1 MPRGDA
7 PVGAPRERVQDCYV
21 YVQLPN
27 STETI
32 TCGRF
37 SQEQTSA
44 GTVGRFVYGRRYRAR
59 LDAVPIDP
67 YHLPLS
73 DRVQETAALGGI
85 FGALRD
91 ASPDAWGRLVIQR
104 ALGRSA
110 LTEIDYLLA
119 SPEDRAGALSFGRS
133 VEPPA
138 PLWTCNRILRLPELM
153 ETARLI
159 ESHPSSPLPKR
170 LRHAE
175 VLMRDGGTS
184 MGGARPKSV
193 VEDDTGLWLAKF
205 PARDDRWTNASVEA
219 GMLAL
224 ARRCGITTP
233 ITRLVRV
240 GRARV
245 LLVMRFDRERLD
257 SLANAS
263 VQYRRHRMV
272 SALTVLNADDSP
284 QRRER
289 WSYVLLADELRR
301 WSARPDEDQRALFRR
316 MVFNAL
322 VSSLDDHPRNH
333 ALIATALDWRLA
345 PAYDVTPDP
354 RVGSHERDLA
364 MVCGRT
370 GRRARRANLLS
381 QSERFSLTH
390 AEADAMV
397 SDMVA
402 TIRSS
407 WYADMRQ
414 HETTEADCA
423 IIAPAFLDEGF
434 EYDGDADR

>member
-1 MPRGDA
+1 
-7 PVGAPRERVQDCYV
+7 
-21 YVQLPN
+21 
-27 STETI
+27 
-32 TCGRF
+32 
-37 SQEQTSA
+37 
-44 GTVGRFVYGRRYRAR
+44 
-59 LDAVPIDP
+59 
-67 YHLPLS
+67 
-73 DRVQETAALGGI
+73 
-85 FGALRD
+85 
-91 ASPDAWGRLVIQR
+91 
-104 ALGRSA
+104 
-110 LTEIDYLLA
+110 
-119 SPEDRAGALSFGRS
+119 
-133 VEPPA
+133 
-138 PLWTCNRILRLPELM
+138 
-153 ETARLI
+153 
-159 ESHPSSPLPKR
+159 
-170 LRHAE
+170 
-175 VLMRDGGTS
+175 

-193 VEDDTGLWLAKF
+193 VEDETGLWLAKF

-257 SLANAS
+257 PVANES

-272 SALTVLNADDSP
+272 SALTVLNADESP
-284 QRRER
+284 QLRDR

-301 WSARPDEDQRALFRR
+301 WSARPDEDQRELFRR

-322 VSSLDDHPRNH
+322 VSNLDDHPRNH
-333 ALIATALDWRLA
+333 ALIATAHDWRLA

-370 GRRARRANLLS
+370 GRRARRTNLLS
-381 QSERFSLTH
+381 QAERFSLTRV
-390 AEADAMV
+390 EADAVV

-414 HETTEADCA
+414 HETSEADCA
-423 IIAPAFLDEGF
+423 TIASAFLDEGF
-434 EYDGDADR
+434 EYDGDADL